1 MVEQH
6 CKSPSCTALRST
18 TDTAPMMT
26 EDDRNTETRN
36 KSSHASAA
44 AGGPPSPQ
52 ADRYHHCSS
61 GQETD
66 SQQQH
71 DTSRSPSKRNKKKEH
86 VKRPMNAFMVWS
98 VTQRKQLSKEQ
109 PKLHNTELSKKL
121 GQMWKSLNED
131 EKQHFKEQADLI
143 KSQHRERY
151 PDYKYRPKR
160 RKVPKLKPQ
169 THECR
174 PLAVSEEGSSTSSD
188 SPRMP
193 LADDLI
199 LRTNAHHH
207 QQQISPLNPA
217 APWYRWEQGYT
228 VSASSSPGHV
238 YQLVQQQ
245 QQQQHSSEYP
255 TSSLGYTPASGSME
269 YCSVG
274 SEGWPPQPTSPN
286 LIDYQHPPPPYQAPP
301 STTAVSDYH
310 SSPNFQ
316 ETHASFDG
324 QKPAG
329 TCSPDAYY
337 CDTSV
342 LPPNQMISFEECQC
356 PGQCSI
362 ATAAYHFATP
372 YKSEQGVEHL
382 VRVQEF
388 ESDLAVAAGPFV
400 DFPVAP
406 NYVHNKPEIRLQTDT
421 VALTSPPTPP
431 ISPQVAS
438 ALHSIPTSAYHN
450 DIHTVMVHC
459 SAPGGGTGLQ
469 YSHYS

>member
-1 MVEQH
+1 
-6 CKSPSCTALRST
+6 
-18 TDTAPMMT
+18 MMT

-36 KSSHASAA
+36 KTSHASAA
-44 AGGPPSPQ
+44 GVPTSPQ
-52 ADRYHHCSS
+52 TDRYQHCSS
-61 GQETD
+61 GQETAA
-66 SQQQH
+66 QQH
-71 DTSRSPSKRNKKKEH
+71 QDASRSPGKRNKKKEH

-121 GQMWKSLNED
+121 GQMWKSLNEE

-169 THECR
+169 PHECR

-193 LADDLI
+193 LTDDLI
-199 LRTNAHHH
+199 LRTNAHQ
-207 QQQISPLNPA
+207 QQQISPLNVA
-217 APWYRWEQGYT
+217 APWYRWEQAYP
-228 VSASSSPGHV
+228 VSASSSPGLS
-238 YQLVQQQ
+238 YQLVQ

-255 TSSLGYTPASGSME
+255 GSSLGYTPASGSLE

-274 SEGWPPQPTSPN
+274 SQGWPPQPTSPN
-286 LIDYQHPPPPYQAPP
+286 IIDYQHPPPPYQGSP
-301 STTAVSDYH
+301 STTTVSDYH
-310 SSPNFQ
+310 SSSTFQ
-316 ETHASFDG
+316 ETHTSFDG

-329 TCSPDAYY
+329 TCSPDTYY

-342 LPPNQMISFEECQC
+342 LPPNRMVSFEECQC

-372 YKSEQGVEHL
+372 FKSEQVVEHL

-388 ESDLAVAAGPFV
+388 DSDLAVVDGSFV

-406 NYVHNKPEIRLQTDT
+406 NFVHNKPEIRLQTDT

-450 DIHTVMVHC
+450 DLHSVMVNC
-459 SAPGGGTGLQ
+459 SAPSGGVGLHYTP
-469 YSHYS
+469 YS